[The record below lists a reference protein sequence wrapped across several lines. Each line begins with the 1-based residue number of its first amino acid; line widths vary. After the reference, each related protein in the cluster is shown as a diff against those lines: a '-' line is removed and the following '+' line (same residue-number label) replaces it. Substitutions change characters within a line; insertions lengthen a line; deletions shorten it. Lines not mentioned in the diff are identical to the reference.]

1 MHEIDPAPDDRPEI
15 SVVVPLF
22 NEEENIG
29 QLHRRLSVA
38 LSSLEVPYEIL
49 FVNDGSRDATPRL
62 IDALHAQ
69 GSERGGDP
77 PEPELRPPAR
87 GLGRSELRRAAT
99 P

>member
-62 IDALHAQ
+62 IDALHA
-69 GSERGGDP
+69 RDP
-77 PEPELRPPAR
+77 NVAVIHLSRNFGHQPAVSA
-87 GLGRSELRRAAT
+87 GLNYAAAT